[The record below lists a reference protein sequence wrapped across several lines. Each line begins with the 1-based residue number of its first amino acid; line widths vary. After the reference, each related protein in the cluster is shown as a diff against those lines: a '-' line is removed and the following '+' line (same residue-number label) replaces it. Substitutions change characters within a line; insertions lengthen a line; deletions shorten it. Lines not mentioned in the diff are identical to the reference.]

1 MLIKSSNSIKS
12 VFNIRTDRLILSVL
26 SPSAADKATDY
37 LSRNRAFHEQFHQL
51 HRDAYY
57 TTYIQRQYVRSDM
70 NAFFDKSQCGF
81 WLIKQSE
88 PDRII
93 GRLAFSGIIRGAL
106 QSCLMGYHL
115 DKDEVGKGYMAEA
128 ISCACHYMFSTWKLH
143 RIQADIMPRNDRS
156 IRTIERCGFVRS
168 GLSEKYMAINGQWE
182 DHYMYALINDNYFN
196 PEIIR

>member
-1 MLIKSSNSIKS
+1 MFIKPSNSIRS
-12 VFNIRTDRLILSVL
+12 VFDLRSDRLILSVL
-26 SPSAADKATDY
+26 SPSAADKVTDY
-37 LSRNRAFHEQFHQL
+37 LARNRVFHEPFHQL
-51 HRDAYY
+51 HQDAYY
-57 TTYIQRQYVRSDM
+57 TTYIQKQYLRSDM

-81 WLIKQSE
+81 WLIKQSD

-128 ISCACHYMFSTWKLH
+128 IICACRYMFSTWKMH
-143 RIQADIMPRNDRS
+143 RIQADIMPRNERS
-156 IRTIERCGFVRS
+156 IKTIERCGFVRS
-168 GLSEKYMAINGQWE
+168 GLSGKYMAINGKWE

>member
-1 MLIKSSNSIKS
+1 MLIKPSNAIKS
-12 VFNIRTDRLILSVL
+12 VFNLRTERLVLSVL
-26 SPSAADKATDY
+26 SPSAADKVTDY
-37 LSRNRAFHEQFHQL
+37 LSRNRSFHEPFHQL
-51 HRDAYY
+51 HQDAYF
-57 TTYIQRQYVRSDM
+57 TTYIQKQYLRSDM
-70 NAFFDKSQCGF
+70 NGFFENSQCGF
-81 WLIKQSE
+81 WLIKRSD

-93 GRLAFSGIIRGAL
+93 GRLAFTGIIRGAL

-128 ISCACHYMFSTWKLH
+128 ITNACQYIFATWKLH
-143 RIQADIMPRNDRS
+143 RIQADIMPGNERS

-168 GLSEKYMAINGQWE
+168 GLSEKYMAINGTWQ